1 MSTKIN
7 ALITG
12 GSGYLGETL
21 VRDLL
26 KRGYQC
32 SILDLNNPPQDLM
45 SSITF
50 HRADISEYNA
60 VDIACNGIDIIFHNV
75 AQVPLANDD
84 NLFDRVNRV
93 GTENIIKAGL
103 KNKCKHLV
111 YTSSSAIYGVPDSN
125 PVTEESPA
133 YPQES
138 YGRSKFE
145 GERICID
152 SRGQGMRISVI
163 RPRTIVGRGR
173 LGIFQILF
181 EWVFQGRNIPVFDNG
196 ENLYQFIHIDD
207 LSEACILSAE
217 KDSDSEYNVG
227 AIDFCTMR
235 ETLEALIEH
244 AKTNSK
250 IRSLPS
256 LVIIPL
262 MKFFSFIRLSPLS
275 PFHALMYGKSF
286 YFDTTKIE
294 TELNLK
300 PEFSNKNAIIQ
311 SYDWYVQNRESI
323 LLNTST
329 NSTHKSAVKQG
340 VLSLVSRLL

>member
-1 MSTKIN
+1 LSNKLH

-21 VRDLL
+21 VKDLL

-32 SILDLNNPPQDLM
+32 SILDLNNPSQELM

-50 HRADISEYNA
+50 HRADITEFNA

-75 AQVPLANDD
+75 AQVPLANDS
-84 NLFDRVNRV
+84 NLFDSVNRL

-111 YTSSSAIYGVPDSN
+111 YTSSSAIYGVPTSN
-125 PVTEESPA
+125 PVTEECSEN
-133 YPQES
+133 PQDP

-145 GERICID
+145 GEKICID
-152 SRGQGMRISVI
+152 SRGQGMKISVI
-163 RPRTIVGRGR
+163 RPRTIIGRGR

-181 EWVFQGRNIPVFDNG
+181 EWVFQGRNVPVFDNG

-227 AIDFCTMR
+227 AIDFCSMR
-235 ETLEALIEH
+235 ETLEALLEH

-250 IRSLPS
+250 VRSLPS
-256 LVIIPL
+256 SVIVPL
-262 MKFFSFIRLSPLS
+262 MKFFAFIRLSPLS
-275 PFHALMYGKSF
+275 PYHALMYGQSF

-300 PEFSNKNAIIQ
+300 SEFSNKNAIIQ

-340 VLSLVSRLL
+340 ILSLVARFL

>member
-1 MSTKIN
+1 MSNKIH

-12 GSGYLGETL
+12 GSGYFGETL
-21 VRDLL
+21 VKDLL

-32 SILDLNNPPQDLM
+32 SILDLNNPSQDIM

-50 HRADISEYNA
+50 HRADIMEFKA

-75 AQVPLANDD
+75 AQVPLAND
-84 NLFDRVNRV
+84 NKLFDSVNRV

-111 YTSSSAIYGVPDSN
+111 YTSSSAIYGVSALN
-125 PVTEESPA
+125 PISEESPRD
-133 YPQES
+133 PQEN
-138 YGRSKFE
+138 YGRSKLE
-145 GERICID
+145 GEKICID

-163 RPRTIVGRGR
+163 RPRTILGRGR

-181 EWVFQGRNIPVFDNG
+181 EWVFQGSNVPVFDNG
-196 ENLYQFIHIDD
+196 ENLYQFVHIDD

-227 AIDFCTMR
+227 AIDFFSMR
-235 ETLEALIEH
+235 ETLEALLEH

-256 LVIIPL
+256 SVVVPF
-262 MKFFSFIRLSPLS
+262 MKFFGFMKLSPLS
-275 PFHALMYGKSF
+275 PFHAMSYGKSR
-286 YFDTTKIE
+286 YFDTNKVE
-294 TELNLK
+294 TELNWK
-300 PEFSNKNAIIQ
+300 SKFSNKDAIIQ

-323 LLNTST
+323 LLNAST
-329 NSTHKSAVKQG
+329 NSPHKSAVKQG
-340 VLSLVSRLL
+340 VLSLVGRFL